1 MHVRLSKTRCR
12 AMTLIELMI
21 STGLSGLLAA
31 AAMMLMYYAAHN
43 FAAMANYVDLD
54 RRSRSALDRMSSEI
68 RQADKLN
75 TYATNQLVF
84 QYGGTTLTYAYNST
98 NKTLTRTYNGTST
111 ELLNECQNLQF
122 LMFQRNTV
130 SNTWDQF
137 AVTDPSLCKEV
148 ELTWTCSRK
157 ILGKAMNTESVQSA
171 RVVMRKP

>member
-1 MHVRLSKTRCR
+1 
-12 AMTLIELMI
+12 MTLIELMV
-21 STGLSGLLAA
+21 STGLAGMLATLAMLL
-31 AAMMLMYYAAHN
+31 LYYAAHN

-54 RRSRSALDRMSSEI
+54 RRSRSTLDQMTSEI

-75 TYATNQLVF
+75 TYSTNQLVF
-84 QYGGTTLTYAYNST
+84 QYGGTTLTYTYNPT
-98 NKTLTRTYNGTST
+98 NKTLSRTFNGTTT
-111 ELLNECQNLQF
+111 ELLNECQSLQF

-130 SNTWDQF
+130 SNTWSQV

-157 ILGKAMNTESVQSA
+157 ILGKAANSESAQSA

>member
-1 MHVRLSKTRCR
+1 MQIRLTNPRCR
-12 AMTLIELMI
+12 AMTLVELMV
-21 STGLSGLLAA
+21 STGLAGLLATI
-31 AAMMLMYYAAHN
+31 AMMLMYYAAHN

-54 RRSRSALDRMSSEI
+54 RRSRNTLDKMTSEI

-75 TYATNQLVF
+75 TYSTNQLVF
-84 QYGGTTLTYAYNST
+84 QFGGTTLTYTYNST
-98 NKTLTRTYNGTST
+98 NKTLTRTYNGTTT

-130 SNTWDQF
+130 SNSWAQL
-137 AVTDPSLCKEV
+137 AVTDPALCKEV

-157 ILGKAMNTESVQSA
+157 ILGKAANSESVQSA

>member
-1 MHVRLSKTRCR
+1 
-12 AMTLIELMI
+12 MTLVELMI
-21 STGLSGLLAA
+21 STGLAGLLATV
-31 AAMMLMYYAAHN
+31 AMMLMYYAAHN

-54 RRSRSALDRMSSEI
+54 RRSRNVLDQMTGEI

-98 NKTLTRTYNGTST
+98 NKTLSRIYNNTTT

-130 SNTWDQF
+130 SNTWNQVQVF
-137 AVTDPSLCKEV
+137 DPALCKEV

>member
-1 MHVRLSKTRCR
+1 MQIRLTNPRCR
-12 AMTLIELMI
+12 AMTLVELMV
-21 STGLSGLLAA
+21 STGLAGLLATI
-31 AAMMLMYYAAHN
+31 AMALMYYAAHN

-54 RRSRSALDRMSSEI
+54 RRSRNTLDKMTSEI

-84 QYGGTTLTYAYNST
+84 QYGATTLTYAYNST
-98 NKTLTRTYNGTST
+98 NKTLSRTYNGATT

-130 SNTWDQF
+130 SNSWAQL
-137 AVTDPSLCKEV
+137 AVTDPALCKEV

-157 ILGKAMNTESVQSA
+157 ILGKAVNTESVQSA